1 MVNLDMSGAK
11 TCTCLFADA
20 DSTQSRQPVA
30 CTRPL
35 VLPASHPIHTP
46 RALLQGR
53 IRTPHPARYATHTHH
68 EYPYREKAR
77 TRTPLPAGYMTHTPC
92 VSVQAGSAF
101 AAAGISINDT
111 LHNGSLLIATA
122 TLTRAPR
129 LVLDHPRVEHACKHR
144 APRTV
149 SLIIYTYQKCVQCVP
164 IQPCSGAVRR
174 YRTRRCLG
182 RAAQMIPL
190 IFSSRFAVK

>member
-1 MVNLDMSGAK
+1 M
-11 TCTCLFADA
+11 
-20 DSTQSRQPVA
+20 P
-30 CTRPL
+30 
-35 VLPASHPIHTP
+35 
-46 RALLQGR
+46 
-53 IRTPHPARYATHTHH
+53 
-68 EYPYREKAR
+68 
-77 TRTPLPAGYMTHTPC
+77 HTPC

-174 YRTRRCLG
+174 YRTRRLLG
-182 RAAQMIPL
+182 RAAQLLPL
-190 IFSSRFAVK
+190 IFYTLHMHGVSHRDGRDCGCSHPLCVCRAVSTIHTRYTHGVSQREGTSFPSQRSDTE